1 MAPATTLNVASHSSP
16 TLAKGTTMPRNLLL
30 CPGSRTI
37 SSATALLALQ
47 GDMSDDEVVSV
58 AMEATDFGAP
68 HVKVWYDL
76 VTKVADLRTMEQA
89 VAA

>member
-1 MAPATTLNVASHSSP
+1 
-16 TLAKGTTMPRNLLL
+16 MPRNLLL

-37 SSATALLALQ
+37 SAATALLSLQ
-47 GDMSDDEVVSV
+47 GDMSDDDVVSV

-76 VTKVADLRTMEQA
+76 ASKVIDLRTLNNQ